1 MSTTRTIELIGRYEG
16 ERFRFNNPG
25 GSTLIGSIKLING
38 SKEIAE
44 EHGVKNPHS
53 SITIKGDDDF
63 GLEPSSTYR
72 FIGVFHNYQN
82 NRSGQTEK
90 QFHFRTFVAHVP
102 NDPDGIARYLVENG
116 RGNGI
121 GPAKARRLV
130 EIFGV
135 DYVLTK
141 CRNNPQLIST
151 AISIDLEA
159 AQRFA
164 DKLEHNKK
172 TESSKIE
179 IDALLSGHGFPK
191 SLGNKLLKQWGC
203 NAAKIAVDEPF
214 RLMEFKGVGF
224 RLADKFYM
232 ELGKDPAAIERQALC
247 MWYAMA
253 SDQAGHSWFPGEEQ
267 VKKLR
272 SAIGDKADYK
282 EAIRHGL
289 AFSVVREDHFGA
301 LASIRTD
308 GPDGPISE
316 RGTTF
321 WLAEGKVASQEKRLA
336 ELIADAMA
344 EPKTRTITIYSE
356 EWSFDEIPAQHMRCH
371 RCGRALTADTVYVVD
386 GLPYGPTCVEKLQ

>member
-1 MSTTRTIELIGRYEG
+1 MNATRTIELIGRYEG
-16 ERFRFNNPG
+16 ERFRFNNPS
-25 GSTLIGSIKLING
+25 GSVLIGSIKLING
-38 SKEIAE
+38 SKEIAQ
-44 EHGVKNPHS
+44 EHGIDNPHS

-63 GLEPSSTYR
+63 GLEPSNTYR
-72 FIGVFHNYQN
+72 FLGVFHNYQN
-82 NRSGQTEK
+82 PRSKTTEK
-90 QFHFRTFVAHVP
+90 QFCFRTFIAHVP
-102 NDPDGIARYLVENG
+102 NDPEGIARYLVDNG

-130 EIFGV
+130 DTFGT
-135 DYVLTK
+135 DDVLTI
-141 CRNNPQLIST
+141 CRNEPERVST
-151 AISIDLEA
+151 AISIDLEM

-164 DKLEHNKK
+164 DKLEQNKK

-247 MWYAMA
+247 MWYSMS

-272 SAIGDKADYK
+272 GAIGDKADYK

-289 AFSVVREDHFGA
+289 AASVVKDDPFGA

-316 RGTTF
+316 KGTTF

-344 EPKTRTITIYSE
+344 EPKARTITVYLDE
-356 EWSFDEIPAQHMRCH
+356 EIIETIPAQYMRCH
-371 RCGRALTADTVYVVD
+371 RCGRALTADTVFVLN
-386 GLPYGPTCVEKLQ
+386 GLPYGPTCVEKI

>member
-1 MSTTRTIELIGRYEG
+1 MNASRTIELIGRYEG
-16 ERFRFNNPG
+16 ERLRFNNPG

-38 SKEIAE
+38 SKEIAQ
-44 EHGVKNPHS
+44 EHGIDNPHS

-63 GLEPSSTYR
+63 GLEPSNTYR

-82 NRSGQTEK
+82 PRSKTTEK
-90 QFHFRTFVAHVP
+90 QFHFRTFTDHVP
-102 NDPDGIARYLVENG
+102 NDPEGIARYLVDNG

-130 EIFGV
+130 ETFGV
-135 DYVLTK
+135 DNVLLI
-141 CRNNPQLIST
+141 CRNEPERVSSS
-151 AISIDLEA
+151 ISIDLEA
-159 AQRFA
+159 AKRFA
-164 DKLEHNKK
+164 EKLEQNKK

-203 NAAKIAVDEPF
+203 NAAQIAVNEPF

-247 MWYAMA
+247 MWYSMA

-272 SAIGDKADYK
+272 GAIGDKCDYK

-308 GPDGPISE
+308 GPDGPIAE

-321 WLAEGKVASQEKRLA
+321 WLAEGKVASQERRLA

-344 EPKTRTITIYSE
+344 EPNARTITIYSDE
-356 EWSFDEIPAQHMRCH
+356 EIVEEIPAQHMRCH
-371 RCGRALTADTVYVVD
+371 RCGRALTADTVFVVD
-386 GLPYGPTCVEKLQ
+386 GLPYGPTCVEKI